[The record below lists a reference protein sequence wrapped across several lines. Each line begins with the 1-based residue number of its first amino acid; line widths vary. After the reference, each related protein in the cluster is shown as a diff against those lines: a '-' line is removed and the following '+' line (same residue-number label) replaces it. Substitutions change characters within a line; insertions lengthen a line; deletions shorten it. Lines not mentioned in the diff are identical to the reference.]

1 MSKKS
6 KGLYAKPF
14 SDGATVNFVPGWIG
28 GRLTSPLAQKEAKD
42 RMKEMMRDRVTT
54 FGELRNLSRVHKR
67 DVAHE
72 EPAPSFGR

>member
-6 KGLYAKPF
+6 KGLHAKPF
-14 SDGATVNFVPGWIG
+14 SDGATLNFVPGWIG

-54 FGELRNLSRVHKR
+54 FGELRDLSRVHKQ
-67 DVAHE
+67 DVAYE
-72 EPAPSFGR
+72 EPVATFGR